1 MSIPKLSMIKEDV
14 ETAIIRALQNYHIT
28 NHDKDYC
35 IITPHAQTIQED
47 FIGPKVYT
55 FQGKVEIKS
64 EIGNKDTL
72 CRIRSIKGEA
82 KIMTSETGEPVVEIK
97 SISLVK

>member
-14 ETAIIRALQNYHIT
+14 ETAITRALQNYHIT

-35 IITPHAQTIQED
+35 IITPLAQTIQEE

-55 FQGKVEIKS
+55 FQGKAKIKS
-64 EIGNKDTL
+64 EIGNKDIL
-72 CRIRSIKGEA
+72 SHVSSIKGEA
-82 KIMTSETGEPVVEIK
+82 KIMTSETGEPIVEIK

>member
-1 MSIPKLSMIKEDV
+1 MIKEDV
-14 ETAIIRALQNYHIT
+14 ETAIIRALRNYHIT

-55 FQGKVEIKS
+55 FQGKAEIKS

>member
-1 MSIPKLSMIKEDV
+1 MSIPKLSMNKQGV
-14 ETAIIRALQNYHIT
+14 ETAIIRALRNYHIT

-82 KIMTSETGEPVVEIK
+82 KIMTSETDEPIVEIK

>member
-1 MSIPKLSMIKEDV
+1 MIKEDV
-14 ETAIIRALQNYHIT
+14 ETAITHALRNYHIIT
-28 NHDKDYC
+28 YDKDYC
-35 IITPHAQTIQED
+35 IISPHAQTIQEE

-55 FQGKVEIKS
+55 FQGKAEIKS
-64 EIGNKDTL
+64 EIGNKDIL

-82 KIMTSETGEPVVEIK
+82 KIMTSETDEPIVEIK

>member
-1 MSIPKLSMIKEDV
+1 MNKQGV
-14 ETAIIRALQNYHIT
+14 ETAITRALRNYHIT
-28 NHDKDYC
+28 TYDKDYC

-64 EIGNKDTL
+64 EIGNKDIL

>member
-1 MSIPKLSMIKEDV
+1 MNKQGV
-14 ETAIIRALQNYHIT
+14 ETAITRALRNYHIT
-28 NHDKDYC
+28 TYDKDYC

>member
-1 MSIPKLSMIKEDV
+1 MSIPKLSMNKQGV
-14 ETAIIRALQNYHIT
+14 ETAITRALRNYHIT
-28 NHDKDYC
+28 TYDKDYC

>member
-1 MSIPKLSMIKEDV
+1 MSIPKLSMIKKDV
-14 ETAIIRALQNYHIT
+14 ETAITRALRNYHIT
-28 NHDKDYC
+28 TYDKDYC

>member
-14 ETAIIRALQNYHIT
+14 ETAIIRALRKYHIT
-28 NHDKDYC
+28 NHDQDYC

>member
-1 MSIPKLSMIKEDV
+1 MSIPKLSMTKKDV
-14 ETAIIRALQNYHIT
+14 ETAITRALRNYHIT

-35 IITPHAQTIQED
+35 IITPHAQTIQEE
-47 FIGPKVYT
+47 FRGLQVYT
-55 FQGKVEIKS
+55 FQGKAEIKS
-64 EIGNKDTL
+64 EIGNKDIL

-82 KIMTSETGEPVVEIK
+82 EIMTSETGEPIVEIN

>member
-1 MSIPKLSMIKEDV
+1 MIKEDV
-14 ETAIIRALQNYHIT
+14 ETAITRALRNYHIT

>member
-35 IITPHAQTIQED
+35 IITPLAQTIQED

>member
-14 ETAIIRALQNYHIT
+14 ETAIIRALRNYHIT

-72 CRIRSIKGEA
+72 CRIRSIKG
-82 KIMTSETGEPVVEIK
+82 
-97 SISLVK
+97 